1 MTFEFGEKSEAE
13 LVGVQ
18 PMLVEVVR
26 RALSI
31 CPVDFGVHD
40 GIRTEAEQRALFNAG
55 ASRTMESRHLT
66 GHAVD
71 LVPYINGK
79 MRWEW
84 APIYAIAEAVR
95 TAARA
100 LKVPLVWGGCWDRNF
115 TDSDEAPADMVRNYT
130 TRQRAKRRDAFTDGP
145 HYELPRNLYP

>member
-1 MTFEFGEKSEAE
+1 MTFTFGEKSEWE
-13 LVGVQ
+13 LKDVHPLLVG
-18 PMLVEVVR
+18 VVR
-26 RALSI
+26 RALTVSS
-31 CPVDFGVHD
+31 VDFGVHD
-40 GIRTEAEQRALFNAG
+40 GRRTEAEQRAYVNSG
-55 ASRTMESRHLT
+55 VSKTMDSRHLT

-71 LVPYINGK
+71 LVPYIAGK
-79 MRWEW
+79 LRWEW
-84 APIYAIAEAVR
+84 APIYAIAEAMR